1 MMKQTYCEIDAAGFA
16 LGVQT
21 ADVSEQPAPAP
32 THKRNTRPPAFY
44 AMPPDYSGIALGSR
58 FVEVDGAPMPAI
70 HGPSVYAGHTPRQE
84 PLNECKCSPQ
94 DLHDYGPC
102 CESCKAYPTEW
113 TAIPD
118 PAVVGPI
125 AAALATPAPTPSALE
140 TQVGG
145 DHYRTMKVQ
154 PAEFIMGNGIPW
166 AEGSVVQY
174 VARWRDKGGVQDLRK
189 ARHLLDM
196 LIEHETKGAKP

>member
-1 MMKQTYCEIDAAGFA
+1 MKQTYCEIDAAGFA
-16 LGVQT
+16 TGVRT
-21 ADVSEQPAPAP
+21 ADVSEQRTPTP

-44 AMPPDYSGIALGSR
+44 AMPPDYSGIELG
-58 FVEVDGAPMPAI
+58 
-70 HGPSVYAGHTPRQE
+70 PR
-84 PLNECKCSPQ
+84 
-94 DLHDYGPC
+94 
-102 CESCKAYPTEW
+102 PTS
-113 TAIPD
+113 PD

-125 AAALATPAPTPSALE
+125 AAALATTAPAPSALE

-196 LIEHETKGAKP
+196 LIEHETRGAKP

>member
-1 MMKQTYCEIDAAGFA
+1 MKQTYCEIDAADIIGF
-16 LGVQT
+16 QT
-21 ADVSEQPAPAP
+21 AGMAATPAPAP
-32 THKRNTRPPAFY
+32 A
-44 AMPPDYSGIALGSR
+44 
-58 FVEVDGAPMPAI
+58 
-70 HGPSVYAGHTPRQE
+70 
-84 PLNECKCSPQ
+84 
-94 DLHDYGPC
+94 
-102 CESCKAYPTEW
+102 
-113 TAIPD
+113 
-118 PAVVGPI
+118 
-125 AAALATPAPTPSALE
+125 PSALE

-196 LIEHETKGAKP
+196 LIEHETKGAR